1 MTYIVNIGFFIDND
15 VTVDVTTTA
24 CYNRIVIK
32 KITTNGGLKMKAQ
45 KYLDILREIK
55 DVAFATVD
63 ENGKPQVRIIDVMIV
78 ENEKLY
84 FCTARGKAF
93 YQQLIQNENVAITG
107 MNQAFQMIRL
117 NGVIYRLSQQKEW
130 IDRIFKENPSMNHVY
145 PGESR
150 YILEAFCIEQG
161 EGEFFDLGKE
171 PIVIE
176 SFILGNEDYQQKGFI
191 INEDCIHCGKCER
204 ICPQQCIKDFVIS
217 QTHCLHCGLC
227 YEECPVKAI
236 VKRGG

>member
-1 MTYIVNIGFFIDND
+1 
-15 VTVDVTTTA
+15 
-24 CYNRIVIK
+24 
-32 KITTNGGLKMKAQ
+32 MKAQ

-117 NGVIYRLSQQKEW
+117 NGVIYRSVSYTHL
-130 IDRIFKENPSMNHVY
+130 DVY
-145 PGESR
+145 KR
-150 YILEAFCIEQG
+150 QLNYCF
-161 EGEFFDLGKE
+161 
-171 PIVIE
+171 
-176 SFILGNEDYQQKGFI
+176 
-191 INEDCIHCGKCER
+191 HC
-204 ICPQQCIKDFVIS
+204 
-217 QTHCLHCGLC
+217 CLVLC
-227 YEECPVKAI
+227 RKSCW
-236 VKRGG
+236 